1 MPSQHDS
8 DSLVP
13 VSTLPK
19 PFQGVFD
26 YRYFNSVQS
35 ESFETAYGSDDN
47 MVVSAP
53 TGSGKTGLFEL
64 CILRLLTSCLRTVSG
79 ELQFNHPHGALKI
92 VYVAPTKA
100 LIQEK
105 MREWQEK
112 FGSKSVGLTCQELT
126 SDSDALPVKE
136 LQETDL
142 ILTTPE
148 KFDSTTR
155 RCRDHGGAG
164 FVGDI
169 ALLLIDEVHL
179 LNDTRGAALEAIVS
193 RIKMLARNHDLKGSP
208 ISQIRFV
215 AVSATIPNIED
226 LAEWLLVPAKAVK
239 RFGEEMRP
247 VKLSTRV
254 YGYPAAKND
263 FLFEKRLQYYIYD
276 VILQHSSGK
285 PTLVFCPTR
294 KGAQDTAMKLA
305 EIVAKSGNTNPF
317 LKSQEQFDR
326 LRLAISQTKDKTM
339 QYCIQHGVGF
349 HNGGLEFAERGLV
362 EGLFLQGDLLV
373 LCTTMTL
380 AHGMNF
386 PAHLVVIK
394 STQYYNKEKGKYME
408 YERST
413 LLQIHLYQ
421 NLLSGTEPVE
431 SELLPSISE
440 HLNAEIVLMTVSD
453 VGLAMEWLKCSYLY
467 IRIRKSIHELAN
479 YGMVHMDEY
488 GFTLKSLGIQLRR
501 YEKRQLNTINQDTSS
516 RMKFHVLGPNGK
528 TKKRIQTSSE
538 KIFVLVNDALSG
550 EPSSLDFTM
559 TQGTNKWHM
568 ADLVSKGLVE
578 YMIRLE
584 QFSSPYIVPVY
595 SASNVSAALISE
607 QYVGIDVIIEPPTIP
622 ATNKS
627 STSIM
632 PSKIEQQKRKL
643 KLLGT
648 SSLGSSVIHEPKSTL
663 KMPTLEEKRYTG
675 DPSSST
681 LNVKMP
687 ISSHSKHEDAGC
699 VTTPPQVYTGK
710 RKWESESKDVGRR
723 GASFPTSESPPG
735 QDLKSLRSFLEDPN
749 VHQGMC
755 SDEEI
760 NGLIESV
767 WVDAPPYETPLQ
779 PKEEELPSFSLSF
792 GNDSAP
798 EPTTGHKGDGDL
810 VVNDMRLAE
819 IDEECQTITSLPS
832 PLEEFTKTECRK
844 TTTFA
849 RDEIRLRREF
859 GEAPPTSEI
868 VEEQSNNVSNSV
880 LPKCALTS
888 DKAALKLPLYPQFSL
903 GLPQAANPEDPSIL
917 RYWNVPHNEPLD
929 SSCENNFG
937 VQNAKDV
944 IRSDFGSD
952 AVMNSGKQLSHMTNL
967 ETQSE
972 SFGSKS
978 LFSFLYD

>member
-1 MPSQHDS
+1 M
-8 DSLVP
+8 
-13 VSTLPK
+13 
-19 PFQGVFD
+19 
-26 YRYFNSVQS
+26 
-35 ESFETAYGSDDN
+35 
-47 MVVSAP
+47 
-53 TGSGKTGLFEL
+53 
-64 CILRLLTSCLRTVSG
+64 
-79 ELQFNHPHGALKI
+79 LQCA
-92 VYVAPTKA
+92 
-100 LIQEK
+100 
-105 MREWQEK
+105 
-112 FGSKSVGLTCQELT
+112 
-126 SDSDALPVKE
+126 
-136 LQETDL
+136 
-142 ILTTPE
+142 
-148 KFDSTTR
+148 
-155 RCRDHGGAG
+155 
-164 FVGDI
+164 
-169 ALLLIDEVHL
+169 
-179 LNDTRGAALEAIVS
+179 
-193 RIKMLARNHDLKGSP
+193 
-208 ISQIRFV
+208 
-215 AVSATIPNIED
+215 
-226 LAEWLLVPAKAVK
+226 
-239 RFGEEMRP
+239 
-247 VKLSTRV
+247 
-254 YGYPAAKND
+254 
-263 FLFEKRLQYYIYD
+263 
-276 VILQHSSGK
+276 
-285 PTLVFCPTR
+285 
-294 KGAQDTAMKLA
+294 
-305 EIVAKSGNTNPF
+305 
-317 LKSQEQFDR
+317 
-326 LRLAISQTKDKTM
+326 
-339 QYCIQHGVGF
+339 
-349 HNGGLEFAERGLV
+349 
-362 EGLFLQGDLLV
+362 
-373 LCTTMTL
+373 
-380 AHGMNF
+380 
-386 PAHLVVIK
+386 
-394 STQYYNKEKGKYME
+394 
-408 YERST
+408 
-413 LLQIHLYQ
+413 
-421 NLLSGTEPVE
+421 
-431 SELLPSISE
+431 
-440 HLNAEIVLMTVSD
+440 
-453 VGLAMEWLKCSYLY
+453 
-467 IRIRKSIHELAN
+467 
-479 YGMVHMDEY
+479 
-488 GFTLKSLGIQLRR
+488 
-501 YEKRQLNTINQDTSS
+501 
-516 RMKFHVLGPNGK
+516 
-528 TKKRIQTSSE
+528 
-538 KIFVLVNDALSG
+538 
-550 EPSSLDFTM
+550 
-559 TQGTNKWHM
+559 
-568 ADLVSKGLVE
+568 
-578 YMIRLE
+578 
-584 QFSSPYIVPVY
+584 
-595 SASNVSAALISE
+595 
-607 QYVGIDVIIEPPTIP
+607 VGIDVIIEPPTIP